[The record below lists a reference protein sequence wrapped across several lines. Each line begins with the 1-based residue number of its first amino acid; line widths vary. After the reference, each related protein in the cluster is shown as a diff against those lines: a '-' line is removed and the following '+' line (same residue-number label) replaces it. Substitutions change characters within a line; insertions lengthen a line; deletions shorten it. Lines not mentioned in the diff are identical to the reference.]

1 MTHDNQVDD
10 LPVGVLL
17 NEDGSL
23 AGVEPDENVWEAA
36 TVGFTTGSTT
46 SRALH
51 WAVAVP
57 GGLLAAL
64 AVSLTGPPEQAHLA
78 WVALALFVPVL
89 TLIDAETMY
98 LPNRLVYPTIVL
110 VVLGALAGTVATGNW
125 AGLAVALGCAVA
137 SFAYHFGIW
146 FFCPPGSLGFGDVRL
161 SFAIALA
168 LGLSGFTVAGVGAIV
183 VPPLLAVVH
192 ALAVAARRQTK
203 GDEGPVAVAFGPS
216 MVLGSLLVM
225 FFHTHL
231 PAFF

>member
-23 AGVEPDENVWEAA
+23 AGVEPDENVWEVA
-36 TVGFTTGSTT
+36 TAGFTTGSAA
-46 SRALH
+46 SRAFH

-64 AVSLTGPPEQAHLA
+64 TVHLSSPPQHAHLA

-89 TLIDAETMY
+89 ALIDAETMY
-98 LPNRLVYPTIVL
+98 LPNRLVYPAIGL
-110 VVLGALAGTVATGNW
+110 VGIAAIASTLVSGAWTV
-125 AGLAVALGCAVA
+125 LAVALGCAAA
-137 SFAYHFGIW
+137 SFVYHFAIW

-168 LGLSGFTVAGVGAIV
+168 LGLAGFYTAGVGAIIA
-183 VPPLLAVVH
+183 PPLLAVVH
-192 ALAVAARRQTK
+192 ALICAATRRTP
-203 GDEGPVAVAFGPS
+203 GPLTVPFGPS
-216 MVLGSLLVM
+216 MLLGALALMLV
-225 FFHTHL
+225 HDHL
-231 PAFF
+231 PAVI